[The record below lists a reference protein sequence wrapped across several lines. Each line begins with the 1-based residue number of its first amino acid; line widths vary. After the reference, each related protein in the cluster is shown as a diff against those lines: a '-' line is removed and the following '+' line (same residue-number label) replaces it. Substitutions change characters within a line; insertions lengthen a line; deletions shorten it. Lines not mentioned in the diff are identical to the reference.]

1 MPELRGF
8 EASAPGTYVLLEDVI
23 ATIREYAQSLDDPN
37 SGAAIHELAS
47 WFAAGQDPRNVTAEE
62 PQDVVASEQEH
73 DPAANRI
80 ELYPEETPRGIRWY
94 ARSVDAEG
102 TILRTTA
109 GSFDYDYVYK
119 DAGERWPDLKI
130 YQVNEWSD
138 DSVFMEQQ
146 EKMASPTSGP
156 LRERISPKRMYG
168 T

>member
-8 EASAPGTYVLLEDVI
+8 EASASGTYVLLEDVI

-102 TILRTTA
+102 NYPAHYRWLLRLRLRVQGRRRA
-109 GSFDYDYVYK
+109 LAESQDLPV
-119 DAGERWPDLKI
+119 ER
-130 YQVNEWSD
+130 V
-138 DSVFMEQQ
+138 V
-146 EKMASPTSGP
+146 
-156 LRERISPKRMYG
+156 R
-168 T
+168 